1 VEKETRKVMADG
13 FDPLKD
19 PSFQNASSD
28 DQHAYL
34 SSVDPGYSKAS
45 PDDQKAYRQHVTT
58 ITNPEAMFSSAQQQ
72 AHTETAQPIMQA
84 RGPHESILHA
94 KLRNKIGQPE
104 MERQTMPLLNAA
116 KDIGI
121 GASMVTPGLGEATL
135 PSMIAPIART
145 AIGGTIGAIG
155 GERAGSAVGGLAGPT
170 GREIGGTIG
179 SLAGG
184 ALGGG
189 MAANM
194 RRLPATF
201 EEAAASQ
208 PGRIRPMPMGIQ
220 RAIPEWMVPKGR
232 IGSVT
237 NPGPPIDALRDE
249 MYSDLGDRL
258 VQRGKEETSLAA
270 QARRNDPLALAVRE
284 GRAARLPT
292 RMPTITAP
300 EPELGTAENPAWH
313 SKLPDRFPA
322 PERPIDPLA
331 LAIRE
336 GRAAQL
342 PVRMPH
348 VQSMTVLD
356 ESGNPIAAGNAP
368 LRPLI
373 GMPDEWNAYD
383 QKMNVLRNEAK
394 TAGTYHA
401 ARGGVGKK
409 TNLQQRLG
417 KKLSE

>member
-1 VEKETRKVMADG
+1 MADG

-19 PSFQNASSD
+19 QSFQNATSD

-34 SSVDPGYSKAS
+34 SSVDPGYAKAS
-45 PDDQKAYRQHVTT
+45 PEDQQAYRDHVTT
-58 ITNPEAMFSSAQQQ
+58 ITNPEAMFANAQQQ

-84 RGPHESILHA
+84 RDPHESILHA

-104 MERQTMPLLNAA
+104 MERQTIPMLNAVR
-116 KDIGI
+116 DIGMVA
-121 GASMVTPGLGEATL
+121 GAVTPGLGAETIPA
-135 PSMIAPIART
+135 MIAPIART

-155 GERAGSAVGGLAGPT
+155 GERAGSAVGGLMGPT
-170 GREIGGTIG
+170 GREVGGTIG

-201 EEAAASQ
+201 EEATASQ
-208 PGRIRPMPMGIQ
+208 PGRIKPMPMGIQ

-237 NPGPPIDALRDE
+237 NPGPPIDLLRDE
-249 MYSDLGDRL
+249 MYSDLGGRL
-258 VQRGKEETSLAA
+258 LQRGKEETSLAT
-270 QARRNDPLALAVRE
+270 QARRNDPLSLAVRE

-292 RMPTITAP
+292 RMPKVAEP
-300 EPELGTAENPAWH
+300 EPELGTPENPAWH

-322 PERPIDPLA
+322 PTPKIDPLT

-336 GRAAQL
+336 GRAAKL

-356 ESGNPIAAGNAP
+356 ESGNPIATGPAP

-373 GMPDEWNAYD
+373 GMPDEWNSYD
-383 QKMNVLRNEAK
+383 QKMNILRNEAK

-401 ARGGVGKK
+401 ARGGVGKR
-409 TNLQQRLG
+409 TNLQQRIG
-417 KKLSE
+417 KGLSEQ